1 MWRLPVDGKNFTNWI
16 LMVFLFGREILYHV
30 GHLVSHLVNLHVHHH
45 VGHLVNL
52 HVYHPPQFCKVLV
65 WYVRLEGSEFRTVS
79 QSVIDQGGPRAA
91 RAAKYLNGVFTKNF

>member
-16 LMVFLFGREILYHV
+16 LMVILFGREILNHV

-52 HVYHPPQFCKVLV
+52 HVNQPFSFA
-65 WYVRLEGSEFRTVS
+65 RFRFGLEGFESITVNMQNS
-79 QSVIDQGGPRAA
+79 
-91 RAAKYLNGVFTKNF
+91 

>member
-1 MWRLPVDGKNFTNWI
+1 MVKLACVKFGQKCEIWPKMWRLPVDGKNFTNWI

-52 HVYHPPQFCKVLV
+52 HVHQP
-65 WYVRLEGSEFRTVS
+65 
-79 QSVIDQGGPRAA
+79 
-91 RAAKYLNGVFTKNF
+91 